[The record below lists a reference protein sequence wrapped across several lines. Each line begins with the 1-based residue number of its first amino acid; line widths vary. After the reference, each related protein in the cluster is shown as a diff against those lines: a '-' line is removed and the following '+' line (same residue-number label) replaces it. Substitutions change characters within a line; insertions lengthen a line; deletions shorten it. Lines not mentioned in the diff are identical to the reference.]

1 MVKFNV
7 SLYVANALTLLISP
21 PKCFI
26 EVVLIFNNFY
36 WGGTRA
42 AEIGPTPRRYET
54 RNTTSYHVT
63 TTSYYLFELL
73 FDTNTIN

>member
-42 AEIGPTPRRYET
+42 AEMGPTPF
-54 RNTTSYHVT
+54 YHVI